1 MDGNESVLVER
12 NKLFPPPLPTCCI
25 YNSTSVYE
33 PSSFVSFFCV
43 CVCVCQVLIAH
54 TITVGGGVD
63 VLAVQPARRRGRNLL
78 FI

>member
-1 MDGNESVLVER
+1 MNLFLLSETNCFLPFLLVVFTIR
-12 NKLFPPPLPTCCI
+12 RVFMNLVVLFPFL
-25 YNSTSVYE
+25 
-33 PSSFVSFFCV
+33 CV